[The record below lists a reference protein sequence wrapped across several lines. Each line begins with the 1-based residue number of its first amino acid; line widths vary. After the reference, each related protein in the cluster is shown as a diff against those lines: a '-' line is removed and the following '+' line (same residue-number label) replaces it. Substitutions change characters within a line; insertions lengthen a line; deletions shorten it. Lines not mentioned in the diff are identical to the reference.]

1 MSASTPRARRL
12 VALLLLAGVLAAVVV
27 GLLRVRIDTSI
38 ESFVPRGDDS
48 YDDLTARDQDYGADP
63 IVVLLE
69 GTSRDGLLVDE
80 EQLPQ
85 LVGLEGRLAAL
96 DDVAVVYGPGTVLN
110 QTARS
115 MRNVLAQVS
124 GRRDAIENAAE
135 AEAAGRGLTAAQT
148 AALVDGA
155 LAEFDERYAALL
167 TQAMPMGLP
176 SLSNRAFVSSVLF
189 GGDGEPRTE
198 WRFLV
203 PTARSA
209 TVLVRPRD
217 GLDQEQTARLV
228 DAVRATVDQSDLAIE
243 DPVVTGVPVLTAG
256 VSEQA
261 QDEATSVGLIA
272 AGAVGVVFLLLPW
285 SRRKRDRLRPLVA
298 TGLGAATTLGIFG
311 WLDRPMSLAVV
322 AFLPIVVGIG
332 SDFPLYLSQPGER
345 RRVLVAAAGAA
356 VAFATLMVSPLPF
369 VGEFGLALAVAV
381 LVTACWALALGRFLP
396 DIEPAAVP
404 AERRSGPG
412 RGVARGTLVLA
423 AATAVAGWAMLPGL
437 SVESSPERLAAGL
450 PELADVDTAEE
461 TLGYSGEVSVVVRG
475 PNVLDPEVVGWARE
489 VEAATVEEHGES
501 LQPLLTLGGLLDFVG
516 PTATGDQLQAGAS
529 LLPPYLLGAVVNGDG
544 TAATSTFGIRLDD
557 LDDQAELLD
566 TLREELPPAPD
577 GYEVEVVGLPVVAAS
592 GLDEAS
598 SGPWVIGLTALLAAA
613 LLVGV
618 GLRSVR
624 LALMVVAVTFVAS
637 GWVFLGLAVAGAELS
652 PLTIAVGALITVTAC
667 EFSVMLDSAEREG
680 RPWLRRS
687 VTVAA
692 VAGTIGYSCLAFSE
706 LAVLRSF
713 GVVLAAGVASSYV
726 AALIVTSGI
735 RTAPPAATESAP
747 LEVLRVKEPV

>member
-1 MSASTPRARRL
+1 
-12 VALLLLAGVLAAVVV
+12 VVV

-69 GTSRDGLLVDE
+69 GTSRDGLLIDE

-85 LVGLEGRLAAL
+85 LVGLEGRLAGL

-148 AALVDGA
+148 EALVDGA

-189 GGDGEPRTE
+189 GEDGEPRTE

-203 PTARSA
+203 PTAKSA
-209 TVLVRPRD
+209 TILVRPRD

-228 DAVRATVDQSDLAIE
+228 DAVRATVDHSDLAIE

-261 QDEATSVGLIA
+261 RDEATSVGLIA

-404 AERRSGPG
+404 AERRPGPG

-557 LDDQAELLD
+557 LDEQADLLD

-624 LALMVVAVTFVAS
+624 LALMVVAVTLVAS

-680 RPWLRRS
+680 RPSLRRS

-735 RTAPPAATESAP
+735 RTALPAATESAP